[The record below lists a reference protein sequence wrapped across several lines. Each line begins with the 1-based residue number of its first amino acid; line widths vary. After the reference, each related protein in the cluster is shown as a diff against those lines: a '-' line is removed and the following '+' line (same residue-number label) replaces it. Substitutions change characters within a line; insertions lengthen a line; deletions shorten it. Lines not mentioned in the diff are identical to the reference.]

1 MTNLRPFVVLE
12 AATVLS
18 GTAAGITMVAFPWL
32 VLQTTGDAA
41 AAATIAAVTAIPL
54 LLSMLVTGSV
64 VDMIGRRRVAVA
76 SDLLSMGAV
85 ALVPVLA
92 HTVGLGFGLLL
103 AVAAL
108 SSMFDPAGLT
118 ARQSMLPECAQAAG
132 ISLERA
138 NGIHEGSY
146 GFAFLLGPGI
156 GGLLIALVGATTTFW
171 ATSVA
176 FGLSALLIALT
187 RMPGGGRPPAH
198 AREQGIVRSTREGM
212 SFLWNDRV
220 LRTVALLWM
229 MLVAVW
235 LPIEGV
241 ILPVHFSGLHEPT
254 QLGLLVTAMSA
265 GGVVGSLLY
274 AWVGRK
280 VKRRTALVASL
291 IGCAIPVVGLA
302 LLPSYPVMIVLGLLT
317 GLFFGAVNP
326 ISNLVMQ
333 LRTPTALRG
342 RVIGVMGSAAYAAGP
357 IGYLVAGPLIDK
369 YGDGPVFLALAVLL
383 LILSV
388 GAAFMSSLRGLDDA
402 SPALDE
408 NGFALDPRDLDPD
421 WRTAEAERVVAA
433 LSERG

>member
-1 MTNLRPFVVLE
+1 MTTLRPFVVLE

-32 VLQTTGDAA
+32 VLQITGDAT

-54 LLSMLVTGSV
+54 LLSMLVTGSA

-76 SDLLSMGAV
+76 SDLLSMTAV
-85 ALVPVLA
+85 AFVPVLA

-108 SSMFDPAGLT
+108 SSVFDPAGLT
-118 ARQSMLPECAQAAG
+118 ARQSMLPEAAQAAG

-146 GFAFLLGPGI
+146 SFAFLLGPGI

-241 ILPVHFSGLHEPT
+241 ILPVHFSALHEPT

-265 GGVVGSLLY
+265 GGVVGALLY

-280 VKRRTALVASL
+280 VRRRTALIASL

-333 LRTPTALRG
+333 LRTPAALRG

-357 IGYLVAGPLIDK
+357 IGYLVAGPLIDR
-369 YGDGPVFLALAVLL
+369 YGVGPVFLALALL
-383 LILSV
+383 LLALSV

-402 SPALDE
+402 DLAADE
-408 NGFALDPRDLDPD
+408 SGLALDPRDLDPD
-421 WRTAEAERVVAA
+421 WRTAEAERVAA
-433 LSERG
+433 AFADR